1 MRKTRFTETQIVGIL
16 KEYEAGKKVPDLC
29 HEHGISKATFFN
41 WKSKYGGVEVNELKR
56 IRELEEENL
65 RLKKMYAD
73 LSLDNQI
80 IKEILAKK
88 GWSPGSKRNL

>member
-1 MRKTRFTETQIVGIL
+1 MKRTRFTETQIVGIL

-56 IRELEEENL
+56 IKELEEENS
-65 RLKKMYAD
+65 RLKKMYAE

-88 GWSPGSKRNL
+88 ASSPGNRRSL